1 MLFDSVSLTMLHP
14 MTSAI
19 ELAKKLHN
27 RFPDLISSPI
37 EFREEVNVTL
47 SVCDEIVEACTF
59 LKQDLGFDML
69 LDISSVDHL
78 GTDPRFEIV
87 YHFYSFKH
95 HQYLR
100 LKTFVGEEK
109 SELPTV
115 SKIWSGADWHE
126 REIFDMMGIR
136 FKGHPDLRR
145 ILMWD
150 SYPHFPLRKEFPL
163 AGIPTEDHRAN
174 AAPLAGGPFVTS
186 PGEKTTVD
194 REPRGKGETN
204 SVV

>member
-1 MLFDSVSLTMLHP
+1 MP
-14 MTSAI
+14 NAA
-19 ELAKKLHN
+19 ELAKKFHDQ
-27 RFPDLISSPI
+27 FPNLISAPS
-37 EFREEVNVTL
+37 EFRGESSVILSNADEVV
-47 SVCDEIVEACTF
+47 SVCAY
-59 LKQDLGFDML
+59 LKNDLNFDML

-78 GTDPRFEIV
+78 GSEPRFEIV

-95 HQYLR
+95 HEYLR

-109 SELPTV
+109 GELPTI
-115 SKIWSGADWHE
+115 SSLWSGADWHE
-126 REIFDMMGIR
+126 REVFDMMGIK

-174 AAPLAGGPFVTS
+174 QAPMAGGPFVTS
-186 PGEKTTVD
+186 PGEKTTYD

-204 SVV
+204 SKV

>member
-1 MLFDSVSLTMLHP
+1 MP
-14 MTSAI
+14 NAA
-19 ELAKKLHN
+19 ELAKAFHDQ
-27 RFPDLISSPI
+27 FPHLISAPS
-37 EFREEVNVTL
+37 EFRGESSVILSNANEIV
-47 SVCDEIVEACTF
+47 SVCTY
-59 LKQDLGFDML
+59 LKNDLGFDML

-78 GTDPRFEIV
+78 GSEPRFEIV

-95 HQYLR
+95 HEYLR

-109 SELPTV
+109 AELPTI
-115 SKIWSGADWHE
+115 SSLWSGADWHE
-126 REIFDMMGIR
+126 REVFDMMGIK
-136 FKGHPDLRR
+136 FKDHPDLRR

-163 AGIPTEDHRAN
+163 AGIPTDDQRAN

-204 SVV
+204 SKV